1 MNYTKILLFT
11 TERLIEVIGPIQ
23 ETDYPLNIE
32 IADGL
37 GGSGSHKVYNQ
48 VNSHISFSSF
58 IIFAFKILIIKDK
71 RSKIIWLNDA
81 PNSPFVTRPIALI
94 SLIENHENVD
104 FIMKTLINHKT
115 SKIEHSGFDTI
126 RGHVNVKILRSLFDS
141 KIAAA
146 LSGAG
151 GANCQ
156 LCTANHNQ
164 LKNTDLISDEF
175 PINRHIH
182 DAIDIFNDVN
192 VEEFLKMDSN
202 LRFGLTLPLISDK
215 DILAISPLHSYL
227 CVFRWLMLL
236 IFHLDAGVTKWSP
249 TSSQVKNVMGKMR
262 YLLLQETSYHIDLP
276 SCDGGTSSTGNVAS
290 DCFNNKR
297 DF

>member
-1 MNYTKILLFT
+1 
-11 TERLIEVIGPIQ
+11 
-23 ETDYPLNIE
+23 
-32 IADGL
+32 
-37 GGSGSHKVYNQ
+37 
-48 VNSHISFSSF
+48 
-58 IIFAFKILIIKDK
+58 
-71 RSKIIWLNDA
+71 
-81 PNSPFVTRPIALI
+81 
-94 SLIENHENVD
+94 
-104 FIMKTLINHKT
+104 MKTLINNET

-141 KIAAA
+141 KMAAI

-164 LKNTDLISDEF
+164 LKDMDLISDGF
-175 PINRHIH
+175 PINRNIH

-202 LRFGLTLPLISDK
+202 SRFGLTHPPISDK

-236 IFHLDAGVTKWSP
+236 IYHLDAGVTKWSP
-249 TSSQVKNVMGKMR
+249 TSSQVRNAMDRMR

-276 SCDGGTSSTGNVAS
+276 SCDGGTSSTGNVAR